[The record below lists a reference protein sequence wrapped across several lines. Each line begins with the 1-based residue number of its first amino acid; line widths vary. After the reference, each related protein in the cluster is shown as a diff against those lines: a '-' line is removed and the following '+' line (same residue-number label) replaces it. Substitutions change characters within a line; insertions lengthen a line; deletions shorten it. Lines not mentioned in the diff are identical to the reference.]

1 MDILKCRLLVGEPLQ
16 NSWNGLGSCNLQ
28 VTEQIY
34 ATIKACSINRKLCN
48 FIDVVN
54 TYLYWPKPDFF
65 LFLIPF
71 WPYTHLEF
79 LLSACWFTGSLCYIC
94 ATWPESVSAM
104 LNFTHFCGDI
114 FLLFFTCL
122 EDLWQ
127 SEI

>member
-1 MDILKCRLLVGEPLQ
+1 MDILKCPLLIGEPLQ

-28 VTEQIY
+28 VTEQICE
-34 ATIKACSINRKLCN
+34 TIKACSINRKLCN

-65 LFLIPF
+65 FFNSFLTIYPF
-71 WPYTHLEF
+71 GVPF
-79 LLSACWFTGSLCYIC
+79 ICLLIHREPVLCLC
-94 ATWPESVSAM
+94 NVDWVSVFAM
-104 LNFTHFCGDI
+104 LNFMHFCGDI
-114 FLLFFTCL
+114 FLLFFICL